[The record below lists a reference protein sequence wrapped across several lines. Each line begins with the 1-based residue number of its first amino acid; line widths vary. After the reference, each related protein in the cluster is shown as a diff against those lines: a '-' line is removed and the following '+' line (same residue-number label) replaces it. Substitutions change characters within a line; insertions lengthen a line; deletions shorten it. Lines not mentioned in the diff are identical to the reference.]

1 MQQNDMACPET
12 ADGEDGLHMWM
23 EAANIL
29 NNESRIADKDDPQV
43 EVWA

>member
-1 MQQNDMACPET
+1 
-12 ADGEDGLHMWM
+12 MWM

-43 EVWA
+43 EVWAWGNGPSP